1 MSDIDEDSESGVDLT
16 SGDDQ
21 KPPRIKLQA
30 IGLRVLWISV
40 SVFIGLIGGGL
51 FKTSGSW
58 FAARPVP
65 PEVRGR
71 CFANSLSQIM
81 LSSGGQEAMLTHNGE
96 SWRVESIK
104 LNQRSQLEGKLV
116 CCSNGQQVGVAN
128 LEFVDNDKVEVRVMF
143 QDSRPNTMV
152 VQRLTIMK

>member
-1 MSDIDEDSESGVDLT
+1 MSDIDEDSESGVDLA

-21 KPPRIKLQA
+21 KPPRTKLRA
-30 IGLRVLWISV
+30 IGRTARSISV
-40 SVFIGLIGGGL
+40 SVFIGLAVGIL
-51 FKTSGSW
+51 LKTSGSW
-58 FAARPVP
+58 FATRPVP

-71 CFANSLSQIM
+71 CFANGASQIM
-81 LSSGGQEAMLTHNGE
+81 LNSGGQEAMLTHNGE